1 MNIQK
6 YKNYN
11 SKDDNIFS
19 GLQKKLINI
28 AEEKS
33 KVAREKD
40 KRLMEYV
47 NDLEQDGKD
56 GITDR
61 YTWTK
66 PFDYFVGKT
75 FNQTLPAYIIR
86 ILSLFLYIP
95 MTLIWLLGEILKICF
110 VWTPFYDYF
119 VYYYGCIYSG
129 LIKLFSDIFIY
140 THVLEEIFI
149 DKDEIKLLYQESEQF
164 ANYSVWELFYKK

>member
-40 KRLMEYV
+40 KHLMEYV
-47 NDLEQDGKD
+47 NDLERDGKD
-56 GITDR
+56 RITDR

-66 PFDYFVGKT
+66 PFGYFVGKT

-95 MTLIWLLGEILKICF
+95 MT
-110 VWTPFYDYF
+110 
-119 VYYYGCIYSG
+119 
-129 LIKLFSDIFIY
+129 
-140 THVLEEIFI
+140 
-149 DKDEIKLLYQESEQF
+149 
-164 ANYSVWELFYKK
+164 